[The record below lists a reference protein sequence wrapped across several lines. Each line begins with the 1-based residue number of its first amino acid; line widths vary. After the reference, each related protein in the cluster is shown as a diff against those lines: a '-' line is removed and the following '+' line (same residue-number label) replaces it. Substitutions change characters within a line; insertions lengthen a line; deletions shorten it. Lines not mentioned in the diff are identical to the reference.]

1 MLRTNPSAALKLSLG
16 PASQNM
22 DNAEDFSDEQLAG
35 SITDKFN
42 FDRNISLFG
51 PQLTIGRS
59 ELS

>member
-1 MLRTNPSAALKLSLG
+1 
-16 PASQNM
+16 M